1 VWRGGGFTPDAHN
14 SIDPEPGSQMT
25 VTSVATFTM
34 RAGREAGA
42 LRLIRAVERQA
53 KSEQRGT
60 LVYLAHRTLDKKGKL
75 TRTLYFYERY
85 RSMKA
90 LKAHLASSS
99 WQAVVSQW
107 TKYFEGPSAD
117 SVDFFSV
124 HRIAAFE
131 RAGSIPTVPLTRK
144 RRP

>member
-1 VWRGGGFTPDAHN
+1 M
-14 SIDPEPGSQMT
+14 I
-25 VTSVATFTM
+25 VTSVATFIM

-53 KSEQRGT
+53 KSEQPGT
-60 LVYLAHRTLDKKGKL
+60 LVYLAHRTLDKKGKP

-85 RSMKA
+85 RSLKA
-90 LKAHLASSS
+90 LNDHLASTS
-99 WQAVVSQW
+99 WQDVVTQW
-107 TKYFEGPSAD
+107 TRYFEGPSAD
-117 SVDFFSV
+117 SSIDFFNV